1 VGNKSF
7 PYNELVME
15 HFSNPRNMGEIDNPS
30 AVGNAGNPN
39 CGDLMR
45 LYLKVE
51 DGIIVDAKFKTFG
64 CGAAIASSSMLTEML
79 KGKTLEEAMRISNQS
94 VADALG
100 GLPPVKIHCSV
111 MAEEALKAA
120 MADYEKRGKS

>member
-1 VGNKSF
+1 
-7 PYNELVME
+7 
-15 HFSNPRNMGEIDNPS
+15 MGEIENPS

-45 LYLKVE
+45 LYLKIE
-51 DGIIVDAKFKTFG
+51 DGVIVDARFKTFG

-79 KGKTLEEAMRISNQS
+79 KGKKLEDALKISNQA

-120 MADYEKRGKS
+120 MEDFQKRKQS